1 MQVRLTNSVKDG
13 VAFCKDAEC
22 ANIVV
27 IISDKLITIKSES
40 CDNELYEIRLKW
52 DKQQVQEK
60 TALQSVKVP
69 SVQIKQAFSVNG

>member
-40 CDNELYEIRLKW
+40 CDNELYEIRLK
-52 DKQQVQEK
+52 
-60 TALQSVKVP
+60 
-69 SVQIKQAFSVNG
+69 